1 MAKLFKDRTDNDIK
15 NKWYSMKRKDERNGT
30 SVCKNPFATAN
41 IDATPLKG
49 EADYSSFD
57 RHITAPCLLST
68 TNLKS
73 ESPPYNDNVKVAPAA
88 FDVQYTSDEN
98 VTSV

>member
-30 SVCKNPFATAN
+30 SGCKNPFATPN
-41 IDATPLKG
+41 IYATPLKG
-49 EADYSSFD
+49 EADYSSLD
-57 RHITAPCLLST
+57 RYSTAPCLLPT

-73 ESPPYNDNVKVAPAA
+73 ESPRYNDDGKVTPAA
-88 FDVQYTSDEN
+88 FDMQYTSDEN
-98 VTSV
+98 VTSI